1 MNPIVFPGGLVLL
14 QIALRTLTVYAI
26 VLIGVRLSGKRE
38 VGQMTPFDLTL
49 LLLLSNAVQNAMTG
63 SDTSVIG
70 GATAAITLLGVNYVV
85 AELASHSRKV
95 RRVLRGDP
103 AVLIHNGKVMERT
116 RAREHVG
123 MDDLEE
129 GLREHGIA
137 TIEEVALAVLEVD
150 GNISFLKYDD
160 VDNNQKV
167 RHRVKFLHKH

>member
-1 MNPIVFPGGLVLL
+1 
-14 QIALRTLTVYAI
+14 
-26 VLIGVRLSGKRE
+26 
-38 VGQMTPFDLTL
+38 
-49 LLLLSNAVQNAMTG
+49 MTG
-63 SDTSVIG
+63 PDTSVIG

-85 AELASHSRKV
+85 AELASHNRKI

-116 RAREHVG
+116 MAREHVG

-160 VDNNQKV
+160 VDANQKV